1 MESLTSTLPEGGVGL
16 RLDAREIDE
25 PPSSTGSA
33 AFSTAKDGDTMAEEE
48 LVEDALRKVV
58 DEIRPEN
65 IHVTLSKLHYGMGDK
80 NPLDFIRFY
89 TKQRPNG
96 TTLLSLKHLLGL
108 ADNKVASF
116 YCRMST
122 VERGSGI
129 GADAFEVWRGP
140 CSNLYD
146 RYPARI
152 LSRLDEP
159 RSLSH

>member
-33 AFSTAKDGDTMAEEE
+33 AFSIAKDGDTMAEDTNRRSAEG

-58 DEIRPEN
+58 EEIKPEN
-65 IHVTLSKLHYGMGDK
+65 VHVTLSKLHYGMGDK

-96 TTLLSLKHLLGL
+96 TTLLSHFNYG
-108 ADNKVASF
+108 
-116 YCRMST
+116 
-122 VERGSGI
+122 
-129 GADAFEVWRGP
+129 
-140 CSNLYD
+140 
-146 RYPARI
+146 
-152 LSRLDEP
+152 
-159 RSLSH
+159 